1 MIFEK
6 KTKTIQDL
14 EIRLENWK
22 YFLKEKKKRYEQ
34 IKEKQQNRN

>member
-22 YFLKEKKKRYEQ
+22 YFSKEKKKIRTNKRETA
-34 IKEKQQNRN
+34 E